1 MENSKPKR
9 KKSGG
14 RQAGTPNK
22 TTANVKAVL
31 DEAFERLGGVDFL
44 SDWAAA
50 NPGEFLKIWSK
61 LIPRDLAVEATHRM
75 TLEEIIAGA
84 NE

>member
-1 MENSKPKR
+1 MAR
-9 KKSGG
+9 GFKSGG
-14 RQAGTPNK
+14 RRPGSLNK
-22 TTANVKAVL
+22 VTVQVKEVL

-44 SDWAAA
+44 SEWARE

-61 LIPRDLAVEATHRM
+61 LIPRDLRVEAETTL
-75 TLEEIIAGA
+75 TLEQIVAGA

>member
-9 KKSGG
+9 KKTGG

-22 TTANVKAVL
+22 TTQNVKLVL

-44 SDWAAA
+44 SEWARE

-61 LIPRDLAVEATHRM
+61 LIPRDLTVEATHRL
-75 TLEEIIAGA
+75 TLEELIAGS
-84 NE
+84 ND

>member
-1 MENSKPKR
+1 MEKTKQKR

-22 TTANVKAVL
+22 TTANIKAVL
-31 DEAFERLGGVDFL
+31 EEAFERLGGVDFL
-44 SDWAAA
+44 HTWASE

-61 LIPRDLAVEATHRM
+61 LIPRDTVVEATHHM
-75 TLEEIIAGA
+75 TLEELVAGA

>member
-1 MENSKPKR
+1 MAKGQKT
-9 KKSGG
+9 GG

-31 DEAFERLGGVDFL
+31 EEAFERLGGVEAL
-44 SDWAAA
+44 AEWATA
-50 NPGEFLKIWSK
+50 NPGEFYKIWSK
-61 LIPRDLAVEATHRM
+61 LIPRDVMVDATHHM
-75 TLEEIIAGA
+75 TLEELVAGA